1 MTGAREYAG
10 SVGRV
15 QDGGIAV
22 EKAKLPGFGVR
33 QEFNCSVGRRVGV
46 ITLKSGSR
54 MLVVY
59 DERDPDLAIA
69 SVELTDAESS
79 LLAELLGAPGATERL
94 ARLQEQIEGIVT
106 ANVGLGRAL
115 AGRAM
120 GEAQIRSRTGASIVA
135 IFRGDE
141 VVASPE
147 PSFEFEGGDRVVVVG
162 TEQGVAK
169 AAHILSAD

>member
-1 MTGAREYAG
+1 
-10 SVGRV
+10 VGTAH
-15 QDGGIAV
+15 GGITV

-33 QEFNCSVGRRVGV
+33 QEFDCAVGRRVGV

-59 DERDPDLAIA
+59 DERDPDSAVA
-69 SVELTDAESS
+69 SVELTDAEAS

-94 ARLQEQIEGIVT
+94 ARLQEQIEGILT
-106 ANVGLGRAL
+106 ANVGLGRAF

-120 GEAQIRSRTGASIVA
+120 GDAQIRSRTGASIVA
-135 IFRGDE
+135 VFRDDE

-147 PSFEFEGGDRVVVVG
+147 PSFVLEAGDRVVVVG
-162 TEQGVAK
+162 TDEGVSRAAK
-169 AAHILSAD
+169 ILSAD

>member
-1 MTGAREYAG
+1 MGT
-10 SVGRV
+10 V
-15 QDGGIAV
+15 QERGIAV

-33 QEFNCSVGRRVGV
+33 QEFNCSIGRRVGV

-59 DERDPDLAIA
+59 DERDPDSVVA

-106 ANVGLGRAL
+106 ANVGLGRAY
-115 AGRAM
+115 AGKPM
-120 GEAQIRSRTGASIVA
+120 GEAQIRSRTSASIVA
-135 IFRGDE
+135 IFRDDQ
-141 VVASPE
+141 VIASPD
-147 PSFEFEGGDRVVVVG
+147 PSFELAAGDRIVVVG
-162 TEQGVAK
+162 TERGVAQ
-169 AAHILSAD
+169 AAKILAAD